1 MIERKFVEKGI
12 KKSEM
17 ETYLNHALER
27 ADYSHADIKR
37 TPMNTRIVIHAGR
50 PGVVIGHSGSKIN
63 EITETLR
70 TQFKVDNPQIE
81 VKAIPKP
88 DLDPVVV
95 AKQIA
100 SSLERGMK
108 HRQIVNL
115 MLKKIMQSGA
125 IGVEITISGKISGAR
140 SRSEKFMQGYLKKC
154 GNTSDVYTLKGYA
167 MAVLK
172 AGMIGV
178 RVKLMTTKPSELSI
192 GERIEDKLKEKE
204 TEEKENKEKEAKK
217 EAEQPSGAVE
227 DKENAAKKEQDEAEA
242 KKDDRQ
248 EPHAKEKKE
257 DHKKHAH
264 EKQKDRGK
272 TEDAKKSKSEKSD
285 EKKEPSKEKKQK
297 VKEPK
302 EKEAKKE
309 SAKKEDKSA
318 KKDTEKKED
327 AETSKKETGTEAK

>member
-12 KKSEM
+12 KKAEM

-115 MLKKIMQSGA
+115 MLKKIMHSGA

-154 GNTSDVYTLKGYA
+154 GNTADVYTLKGHG
-167 MAVLK
+167 MAILK

-178 RVKLMTTKPSELSI
+178 TVKLMTTRPSELSI
-192 GERIEDKLKEKE
+192 NERIEDKLKEKE
-204 TEEKENKEKEAKK
+204 HKEKETKDAETKNETEQPSEPEEDKIAKK
-217 EAEQPSGAVE
+217 EHT
-227 DKENAAKKEQDEAEA
+227 EAEN
-242 KKDDRQ
+242 KPNE

-257 DHKKHAH
+257 EHKKPVH
-264 EKQKDRGK
+264 EKQKDK
-272 TEDAKKSKSEKSD
+272 DIEEDVKKSKTEKLD
-285 EKKEPSKEKKQK
+285 DKKGPSKEKKQK
-297 VKEPK
+297 KEPK

-309 SAKKEDKSA
+309 SAKKED
-318 KKDTEKKED
+318 
-327 AETSKKETGTEAK
+327 TSDVK

>member
-17 ETYLNHALER
+17 ETYLNHALDR

-108 HRQIVNL
+108 HRQIVNV

-125 IGVEITISGKISGAR
+125 IGVEIMISGKISGAR

-154 GNTSDVYTLKGYA
+154 GNTADVYTLKGHG
-167 MAVLK
+167 MAILK

-178 RVKLMTTKPSELSI
+178 TVKLMTTKPSELSI
-192 GERIEDKLKEKE
+192 VERIDDKLKEKE
-204 TEEKENKEKEAKK
+204 AEEKETKEKAAKEEAKK
-217 EAEQPSGAVE
+217 ESESVE
-227 DKENAAKKEQDEAEA
+227 EKDKEHVDAKKEEVET
-242 KKDDRQ
+242 KKDE

-264 EKQKDRGK
+264 EKTKESEAH
-272 TEDAKKSKSEKSD
+272 EDAKKPKTEKH
-285 EKKEPSKEKKQK
+285 EKEPSKEKKQK
-297 VKEPK
+297 LKEPK

-309 SAKKEDKSA
+309 SAKKEDKPA
-318 KKDTEKKED
+318 
-327 AETSKKETGTEAK
+327 KKETKTETAKKEGEKESE